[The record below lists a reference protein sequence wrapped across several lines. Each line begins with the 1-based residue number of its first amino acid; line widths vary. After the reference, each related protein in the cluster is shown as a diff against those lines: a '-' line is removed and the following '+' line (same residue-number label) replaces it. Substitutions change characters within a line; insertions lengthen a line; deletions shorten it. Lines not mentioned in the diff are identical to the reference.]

1 MEIDKEQVEGTMV
14 LSVQGSIDT
23 LTAGDFS
30 GLIENEILA
39 GHNRVV
45 LNMSGVDFMSS
56 AGLRA
61 ILSVLKHSRQ
71 QGGDL
76 YIAAASPGVDKIL
89 NMSGFTSILKTF
101 ATVDQAIAEFFA

>member
-1 MEIDKEQVEGTMV
+1 MEIITEQVKDTTV
-14 LSVQGSIDT
+14 ISVQGSIDT
-23 LTAGDFS
+23 LTAREVSDS
-30 GLIENEILA
+30 IDDQIQN

-45 LNMSGVDFMSS
+45 LDMSGVDFMSS

-89 NMSGFTSILKTF
+89 NMSGFTGILKSF
-101 ATVDQAIAEFFA
+101 PSVDHAVAEFSS